1 MEAIWHD
8 ILNYLNIQFGTLDW
22 GLLLKQLTYDEKS
35 PLIFSS
41 GMFMCMFAVFIVIYT
56 MLRHKSLSRT
66 LFVLAFSYYFYYKS
80 SGIYFFLLAVVTC
93 SDYLI
98 ADVIYTTRSRWGRKL
113 LVALSLIIDL
123 GLLGFFKY
131 TNFFGQLWS
140 DISGAPWHDLNIF
153 LPVGISFFTFQSLS
167 YTIDVSRGKLK
178 AERDFIRTALYI
190 AFFPQLVAGP
200 IVKAGDFLPQL
211 REERNISLKNLEPG
225 LQVMLFGLFKKI
237 VIADNIASFVD
248 AVHQAPAAYSAG
260 TLMLCT
266 YAYFVQLY
274 CDFSGYS
281 DMAVGCARCL
291 GYDLPRNFNVPFL
304 SPNVNEFWKRWH
316 ISLSAWLTEYLY
328 FPLGGSR
335 KGEARTCL
343 NILINMTVCGL
354 WHGSAWTFVF
364 WGFLS
369 GVSQCLY
376 RLTTPIRKKLPKHP
390 LLTALNIFLTFTFIC
405 FTAVIFRA
413 SDIGTAFRI
422 IGYIFT
428 GHHGIR
434 FVSFWGLF
442 GLALVWGAHIVALVR
457 SKRLGIPPT
466 GFYPM
471 VKLSSFRGLL
481 LFFLLA
487 GITLA
492 LGYTGESP
500 FIYFQF

>member
-1 MEAIWHD
+1 MLFNSLAFLVFFTVVCVLMALTNLPVFAAMPREKRLRLRH
-8 ILNYLNIQFGTLDW
+8 ILLLLASYVFYGWWDWRFCFLMLALTLVAHVCALQMDTPRRKAALVIGVVVPLLVLGIFKYYNFFVDSFCAAFGLTRAGTL
-22 GLLLKQLTYDEKS
+22 
-35 PLIFSS
+35 
-41 GMFMCMFAVFIVIYT
+41 
-56 MLRHKSLSRT
+56 R
-66 LFVLAFSYYFYYKS
+66 
-80 SGIYFFLLAVVTC
+80 
-93 SDYLI
+93 
-98 ADVIYTTRSRWGRKL
+98 
-113 LVALSLIIDL
+113 II
-123 GLLGFFKY
+123 
-131 TNFFGQLWS
+131 
-140 DISGAPWHDLNIF
+140 
-153 LPVGISFFTFQSLS
+153 LPVGISFYTFQSLS

-178 AERDFIRTALYI
+178 AEQDFIRTALYI

-225 LQVMLFGLFKKI
+225 VQIMLFGLFKKI
-237 VIADNIASFVD
+237 VIADNISAFVD

-335 KGEARTCL
+335 KGEARTYL

-369 GVSQCLY
+369 GVAQCLY

-390 LLTALNIFLTFTFIC
+390 LLTALNVFLTFTFIC
-405 FTAVIFRA
+405 FTAVIFR
-413 SDIGTAFRI
+413 
-422 IGYIFT
+422 
-428 GHHGIR
+428 
-434 FVSFWGLF
+434 
-442 GLALVWGAHIVALVR
+442 
-457 SKRLGIPPT
+457 P
-466 GFYPM
+466 
-471 VKLSSFRGLL
+471 
-481 LFFLLA
+481 
-487 GITLA
+487 
-492 LGYTGESP
+492 
-500 FIYFQF
+500 

>member
-1 MEAIWHD
+1 MLFNSLAFLVFFTVVCVLMALTNLPVFAAMPREKRLRIRH
-8 ILNYLNIQFGTLDW
+8 ILLLLASYVFYGWWDWRFCFLMLALTLVAHVCALQMNTPRRKAALVIGVVVPLLVLGLFKYYNFFVDSFCAAFGLTRAGTL
-22 GLLLKQLTYDEKS
+22 
-35 PLIFSS
+35 
-41 GMFMCMFAVFIVIYT
+41 
-56 MLRHKSLSRT
+56 R
-66 LFVLAFSYYFYYKS
+66 
-80 SGIYFFLLAVVTC
+80 
-93 SDYLI
+93 
-98 ADVIYTTRSRWGRKL
+98 
-113 LVALSLIIDL
+113 II
-123 GLLGFFKY
+123 
-131 TNFFGQLWS
+131 
-140 DISGAPWHDLNIF
+140 
-153 LPVGISFFTFQSLS
+153 LPVGISFYTFQSLS

-225 LQVMLFGLFKKI
+225 VQIMLFGLFKKI
-237 VIADNIASFVD
+237 VIADNISAFVD

-335 KGEARTCL
+335 KGEARTYL

-428 GHHGIR
+428 GHRGIH

-457 SKRLGIPPT
+457 SKRRGIPPT
-466 GFYPM
+466 GFYPI
-471 VKLSSFRGLL
+471 VRLNTFRGLL

-487 GITLA
+487 GVTLA

>member
-1 MEAIWHD
+1 MVFTSRAFLLFFPIVCALMALTNLPAFTAMEQARRLRIRH
-8 ILNYLNIQFGTLDW
+8 IT
-22 GLLLKQLTYDEKS
+22 LLLASYVFYGWWDWRFCFLMLALTAVSHVCALQMDKPWRKTALVIGIVMPLMVLGIFKYYDFFVDS
-35 PLIFSS
+35 LCALFGISRTSTFR
-41 GMFMCMFAVFIVIYT
+41 IVIAVGV
-56 MLRHKSLSRT
+56 S
-66 LFVLAFSYYFYYKS
+66 FY
-80 SGIYFFLLAVVTC
+80 
-93 SDYLI
+93 
-98 ADVIYTTRSRWGRKL
+98 
-113 LVALSLIIDL
+113 
-123 GLLGFFKY
+123 
-131 TNFFGQLWS
+131 
-140 DISGAPWHDLNIF
+140 
-153 LPVGISFFTFQSLS
+153 TFQSLS
-167 YTIDVSRGKLK
+167 YTIDVSRGKLE
-178 AERDFIRTALYI
+178 AERDFVRTALYI

-200 IVKAGDFLPQL
+200 IVKAGEFLPQL
-211 REERNISLKNLEPG
+211 RQERNVSLANLEPG
-225 LQVMLFGLFKKI
+225 LQIIAFGFFKKI
-237 VIADNIASFVD
+237 VIADNIAPFID
-248 AVHQAPAAYSAG
+248 AVHSAPSAYSAL
-260 TLMLCT
+260 TLLLAA
-266 YAYFVQLY
+266 YAYFIQLY

-335 KGEARTCL
+335 KGEARTYL

-369 GVSQCLY
+369 GVAQCLY
-376 RLTTPIRKKLPKHP
+376 RLTTPIRKRLPKHP
-390 LLTALNIFLTFTFIC
+390 LLTALNVFLTFTFIC

-428 GHHGIR
+428 GHRGIH

-442 GLALVWGAHIVALVR
+442 GLALVWGAHIAALVR
-457 SKRLGIPPT
+457 SKRRGIPPT
-466 GFYPM
+466 GFYPI
-471 VKLSSFRGLL
+471 VRLSTFRGLL

-487 GITLA
+487 GVTLA

>member
-1 MEAIWHD
+1 MLFNSLAFLVFFIVVCVLMALTNLPVFAAMPREKRLRLRH
-8 ILNYLNIQFGTLDW
+8 ILLLLASYVFYGWWDWRFCFLMLALTLVAHVCALQMDTPRHKAALVIGVVVPLLVLGIFKYYNFFVDSFCAAFGLIRAGTL
-22 GLLLKQLTYDEKS
+22 
-35 PLIFSS
+35 
-41 GMFMCMFAVFIVIYT
+41 
-56 MLRHKSLSRT
+56 R
-66 LFVLAFSYYFYYKS
+66 
-80 SGIYFFLLAVVTC
+80 
-93 SDYLI
+93 
-98 ADVIYTTRSRWGRKL
+98 
-113 LVALSLIIDL
+113 II
-123 GLLGFFKY
+123 
-131 TNFFGQLWS
+131 
-140 DISGAPWHDLNIF
+140 
-153 LPVGISFFTFQSLS
+153 LPVGISFYTFQSLS
-167 YTIDVSRGKLK
+167 YTIDVYRGKLK
-178 AERDFIRTALYI
+178 AERSFLRLALYI

-471 VKLSSFRGLL
+471 VKLSTFRGLL

>member
-1 MEAIWHD
+1 MLFNSLAFLIFFTIVCALMALTNLPAVNAMPRERRLRLRH
-8 ILNYLNIQFGTLDW
+8 
-22 GLLLKQLTYDEKS
+22 LLLLSASYVFYGWWDWRFCFLMLGLT
-35 PLIFSS
+35 
-41 GMFMCMFAVFIVIYT
+41 
-56 MLRHKSLSRT
+56 
-66 LFVLAFSYYFYYKS
+66 
-80 SGIYFFLLAVVTC
+80 
-93 SDYLI
+93 
-98 ADVIYTTRSRWGRKL
+98 
-113 LVALSLIIDL
+113 LVAHVSALQMETPRRKAALVIGVVVPL
-123 GLLGFFKY
+123 VVLGFFKY
-131 TNFFGQLWS
+131 YNFFVDSFCAALGLARAGTLQ
-140 DISGAPWHDLNIF
+140 II
-153 LPVGISFFTFQSLS
+153 LPVGISFYTFQSLS
-167 YTIDVSRGKLK
+167 YTIDVYRGKLK
-178 AERDFIRTALYI
+178 AERSFLRLALYI

-200 IVKAGDFLPQL
+200 ILKAGDFLPQL

-335 KGEARTCL
+335 RGEARTCL
-343 NILINMTVCGL
+343 NTLINMTVCGL

-471 VKLSSFRGLL
+471 VKLSTFRGLL

>member
-1 MEAIWHD
+1 MLFNSLAFLVFFTVVCVLMALTNLPVFAAMPREKRLRLRH
-8 ILNYLNIQFGTLDW
+8 ILLLLASYVFYGWWDWRFCFLMLALTLVAHVCALQMDTPRRRAALVIGVVVPLLVLGIFKYYNFFVDSFCAAFGLTRAGTL
-22 GLLLKQLTYDEKS
+22 
-35 PLIFSS
+35 
-41 GMFMCMFAVFIVIYT
+41 
-56 MLRHKSLSRT
+56 R
-66 LFVLAFSYYFYYKS
+66 
-80 SGIYFFLLAVVTC
+80 
-93 SDYLI
+93 
-98 ADVIYTTRSRWGRKL
+98 
-113 LVALSLIIDL
+113 II
-123 GLLGFFKY
+123 
-131 TNFFGQLWS
+131 
-140 DISGAPWHDLNIF
+140 
-153 LPVGISFFTFQSLS
+153 LPVGISFYTFQSLS
-167 YTIDVSRGKLK
+167 YTIDVSRGKLR

-211 REERNISLKNLEPG
+211 REERNISLKTLEPG
-225 LQVMLFGLFKKI
+225 VQIMLFGLFKKI
-237 VIADNIASFVD
+237 VIADNISAFVD

-466 GFYPM
+466 GFYPI
-471 VKLSSFRGLL
+471 VRLSTFRGLL

-487 GITLA
+487 GVTLA